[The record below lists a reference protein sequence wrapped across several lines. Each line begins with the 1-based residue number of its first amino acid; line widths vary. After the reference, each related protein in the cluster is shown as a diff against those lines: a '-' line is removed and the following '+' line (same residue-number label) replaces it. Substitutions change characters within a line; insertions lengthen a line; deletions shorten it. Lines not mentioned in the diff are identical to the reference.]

1 MSKELVFISACPDDM
16 VFSWQYEV
24 FIENVRSLGYTEEI
38 RILLFLP
45 GDRITQGW
53 NSRWEMLE
61 ERYKD
66 QNVKIFRYKDE
77 DNILS
82 QIRRIDY
89 IPLLRPYV
97 LRRHF
102 LEYPDLRDK
111 AIFYHDSDIVF
122 TKYLDFSKFLNDD
135 ICYLS
140 DTKSYIN
147 SDYFD
152 SKINDVLPEALESY
166 KIIDVLDDVAHL
178 CGITRE
184 ICEKN
189 KNASGGAQYLLKNI
203 DANYWADVFKACIDI
218 RGYLFYNTGGI
229 NMFYFANENAGF
241 QSWCADMWAVLWNLW
256 KRNYTTV
263 TPKELDFAWAT
274 DGIKRWDDVYIYHDA
289 GVGGGNE
296 SYLFNKRDHK
306 YINNIMTPFQHEITH
321 VSKHF
326 SSSLYL
332 NEILKVKNKYY
343 T

>member
-1 MSKELVFISACPDDM
+1 MKELIFISACPDDL

-24 FIENVRSLGYTEEI
+24 FIENLRETGYTEEI

-45 GDRITQGW
+45 HDRLKTGW
-53 NSRWEMLE
+53 NPRWEMLE

-66 QNVKIFRYKDE
+66 QNVKFYRYEDK
-77 DNILS
+77 DNILAI
-82 QIRRIDY
+82 IRSIDY

-97 LRRHF
+97 LAKHF
-102 LEYPDLRDK
+102 EEFPELKEK

-122 TKYLDFSKFLNDD
+122 TKYLDFSPFLSNY

-152 SKINDVLPEALESY
+152 SKIKDVLPDSLESY
-166 KIIDVLDDVAHL
+166 KLIDVLDDASHL
-178 CGITRE
+178 CGITRK
-184 ICEKN
+184 ICEDN
-189 KNASGGAQYLLKNI
+189 KDASGGAQYLLKNM
-203 DANYWADVFKACIDI
+203 DSEFWQDVFVACINI
-218 RGYLFYNTGGI
+218 RNYLYYNKGGI
-229 NMFYFANENAGF
+229 NSLYFANENLGF
-241 QSWCADMWAVLWNLW
+241 QSWCADMWGVLWNLW
-256 KRNYTTV
+256 KREYKTI

-274 DGIKRWDDVYIYHDA
+274 DSTKRWKEVYIYHDA

-306 YINNIMTPFQHEITH
+306 YINNITTPFQHEITH
-321 VSKHF
+321 VSKDY

-332 NEILKVKNKYY
+332 NEILKVKDKYY